1 MICQEIMKRELQTID
16 EASSIQIAAE
26 KMATTN
32 VGFLPVCDPS
42 GRALG
47 TITDRDITVRAVARG
62 KAPASTSVGEVMS
75 REVISCRETDDLA
88 VAEQQMV
95 QHHKSRILVVD
106 ESGRLKGVISLSD
119 LAQRDPERRAAV
131 VLRGVSAREAS
142 RH

>member
-16 EASSIQIAAE
+16 EASSIQHAAE
-26 KMATTN
+26 KMATAN
-32 VGFLPVCDPS
+32 VGFLPVCD
-42 GRALG
+42 GNGQALG

-62 KAPASTSVGEVMS
+62 KPPGSTAVAEVMS
-75 REVISCRETDDLA
+75 REVISCRENDDLA

-95 QHHKSRILVVD
+95 QHHKSRILVLD
-106 ESGRLKGVISLSD
+106 DSGRLKGVISLSD

-131 VLRGVSAREAS
+131 VLRGVSSREAS